1 MFAVLNNHIRLN
13 AGRELALQ
21 RAGIFY
27 VRNYFSTTLYRCSN
41 TPVYRL
47 NGRTAF
53 SRECVKQRVRFGHL
67 FYLYL
72 CYSITTFPILH
83 CLAETER
90 PPTKRASDPHPLLPE
105 ILTPTSHAW
114 AWTCRAATS
123 ATAARPTRRG
133 TPLPARSTSAARA
146 TPWEPRL
153 ILSSSNGSSP
163 NGRRSKPTT
172 AVAAPQNACG
182 LRWRSS
188 AAIPTRP
195 YCPPTSRKGTHYTY
209 YYFPLRRFS
218 TESRPGRVHPELD
231 NDLPTL
237 LKHYNHG
244 NKDNQNTAAGL
255 RLHHLAR
262 RAV

>member
-21 RAGIFY
+21 HAGIFY
-27 VRNYFSTTLYRCSN
+27 VRIHIGTTLYRCSN

-90 PPTKRASDPHPLLPE
+90 PPTKRASDPSRLPE
-105 ILTPTSHAW
+105 TLTPTSHAW

-146 TPWEPRL
+146 TPWAPQR
-153 ILSSSNGSSP
+153 IPSSSNGYSP
-163 NGRRSKPTT
+163 NGRRSRRT
-172 AVAAPQNACG
+172 AAAAVP
-182 LRWRSS
+182 RSGCATPS
-188 AAIPTRP
+188 PSSPGIPTLP
-195 YCPPTSRKGTHYTY
+195 YCPPTSRNGRNLLLLFSPPNG
-209 YYFPLRRFS
+209 FP
-218 TESRPGRVHPELD
+218 
-231 NDLPTL
+231 
-237 LKHYNHG
+237 
-244 NKDNQNTAAGL
+244 
-255 RLHHLAR
+255 R
-262 RAV
+262 RAARDGYTLNRTNYQHRISNH

>member
-90 PPTKRASDPHPLLPE
+90 PPTKRASDPSRLPE

-146 TPWEPRL
+146 TPWEPTRMR
-153 ILSSSNGSSP
+153 SWWSACTPNGWRSRRTAAAAVPRSGCATPSPSSP
-163 NGRRSKPTT
+163 G
-172 AVAAPQNACG
+172 
-182 LRWRSS
+182 
-188 AAIPTRP
+188 IPTLP
-195 YCPPTSRKGTHYTY
+195 YCRPTSRKPESPQPVCSRQ
-209 YYFPLRRFS
+209 FPHR
-218 TESRPGRVHPELD
+218 SRPGRVHPKPNE
-231 NDLPTL
+231 LPTL
-237 LKHYNHG
+237 L
-244 NKDNQNTAAGL
+244 NTEQL
-255 RLHHLAR
+255 WKQRL
-262 RAV
+262 